1 MHLALF
7 LIAEDKLVTYS
18 WLYIKNGFIY
28 VFFLR
33 NSDFLLPTYYIFN
46 DLSYIEVPM
55 TLCFNC
61 ENSFYPLEANLLN
74 TYDYNAY

>member
-1 MHLALF
+1 MALYKKWF
-7 LIAEDKLVTYS
+7 YLCI
-18 WLYIKNGFIY
+18 
-28 VFFLR
+28 FLR

-55 TLCFNC
+55 TLCFNR

>member
-1 MHLALF
+1 MALYKKWF
-7 LIAEDKLVTYS
+7 YLCI
-18 WLYIKNGFIY
+18 
-28 VFFLR
+28 FLR
-33 NSDFLLPTYYIFN
+33 NSDCLLPTYYIFN

>member
-7 LIAEDKLVTYS
+7 LIAEDKVVTYS
-18 WLYIKNGFIY
+18 WLYIKMVLFMYFYAILI
-28 VFFLR
+28 FTPH
-33 NSDFLLPTYYIFN
+33 LLYFN

>member
-1 MHLALF
+1 
-7 LIAEDKLVTYS
+7 
-18 WLYIKNGFIY
+18 
-28 VFFLR
+28 
-33 NSDFLLPTYYIFN
+33 

>member
-1 MHLALF
+1 MYLALF
-7 LIAEDKLVTYS
+7 LIAEDKIVTYS
-18 WLYIKNGFIY
+18 WLYIKNGFIC
-28 VFFLR
+28 VFFYAILI
-33 NSDFLLPTYYIFN
+33 FLLPTYYIFN

-74 TYDYNAY
+74 TYGYNAY